1 VKWSLLLLALYAGAL
16 RAQERTAPTTL
27 TGPERALDDSLLDR
41 LAGRWTMSGAV
52 RGKPATMQ
60 LEVDWVLQHRFLRLQ
75 MTDVQTPPA
84 YEANVYIGDDP
95 VGDRLV
101 AHWLDNFGGW
111 WSETLGYARRTGA
124 NARRTAI
131 TFVFDYPDG
140 PFHTTFTLGDD
151 QSTWS
156 VLMQDRAP
164 DGSWRQFAHYAV
176 RRRTG

>member
-16 RAQERTAPTTL
+16 RAQERTTPTIL
-27 TGPERALDDSLLDR
+27 TGPERALDDSL
-41 LAGRWTMSGAV
+41 
-52 RGKPATMQ
+52 
-60 LEVDWVLQHRFLRLQ
+60 

-84 YEANVYIGDDP
+84 YEANMYIGDAP

-111 WSETLGYARRTGA
+111 WSGTLGYARRAGA
-124 NARRTAI
+124 NTRRTAI
-131 TFVFDYPDG
+131 TLVFDYPDG
-140 PFHTTFTLGDD
+140 LFHTTFTLGDD

-164 DGSWRQFAHYAV
+164 GGSWREFAHYAV